1 MDASA
6 RLREASATSALAYDA
21 TDVDVDKP
29 LKKPQQIEALL
40 ASRVAWG
47 DIAPLLF
54 FGTSDGTLHSY
65 VPSAGAQGS
74 TSVTY
79 LRAHTAY
86 KKVFHACAQ
95 FLDSWGVF
103 LTLVDTKMTLYA
115 LPLQSNPQLDGNAGV
130 SSSSLLYGRSGGAG
144 RNSIGGGVVHDK
156 MVMMDDTKQTTLLAV
171 HEGAKVV
178 CALTKQ
184 HTLRVYDWTVN
195 RSLELRT
202 QHELPLLFAS
212 LSEANSTSSL
222 LSPSALPMQ
231 QLIVLSES
239 HVFLLLKKAWCVLNV
254 DSGKVIEMQAKDGD
268 AAAAFANAGAD
279 TIACAIAVPSR
290 HRQQTHHPTNDVFL
304 AGKHSAVIVS
314 LAADNEDEEEET
326 IIDAKLRANPHSL
339 SDDRVRVKVQ
349 RVLEYNVTPRAA
361 YYHHPLLLL
370 DQQDKLIVY
379 NFGSMRL
386 MQTISNK
393 GTLFGA
399 AVCHVGDAANAIV
412 TVAASPFAMQ
422 VHTRRPLAQLVEH
435 AKAVKRLEDAVALCK
450 LSPDDVNVNDDEL
463 QSLYASYAMELF
475 TQKRAYKPAMSL
487 FLESCCRVMDVLVA
501 LYPRDLLPR
510 SASSSANS
518 SKVSWSPPATTTAP
532 DLKGDDLVHS
542 LLALI
547 LFLRCKRDAV
557 ATTHQRALGAT
568 QRHKNNETNKDNER
582 ELIDTVLLKCL
593 VLICET
599 NEEKHAATA
608 KRELLA
614 LVSAPDNACEMGE
627 AELFL
632 RSHRQWNAL
641 LAFYGARKQHR
652 KALELLED
660 LERTA
665 ATAAG
670 DKDAKA
676 TTIGASAATFG
687 REELQTSEAYMVLIT
702 SYLQRLGH
710 KKAELVFEFSRRVLA
725 VRPTLGLTIFT
736 KRNVREQKEDLDP
749 SLVLSHLKTCELPSS
764 ERNDGES
771 SETDQ
776 ETTTLPLID
785 ARFLAIEYLTQAI
798 ADGTIRILPRLHDE
812 VVYLLLDAIATQLQ
826 HQRSSGRLTSRVRSQ
841 RGLVGTLRRKLLA
854 FLEAES
860 SAYHPERML
869 SRTPVDMVDER
880 AALLSRLGRHH
891 EVLQLYA
898 IELQDA
904 SLAEAYCNRCYEA
917 KLADSSIYSALL
929 RLYLRPQHSSP
940 LAASRSASTGVT
952 GGSSSSSPPLPPIKW
967 QRSSSTSHLLH
978 GSAGSSNAS
987 SEAVTAA
994 VSILN
999 KYPERIDVPTALEL
1013 LPPDVPVAS
1022 LSFFFRRVLERQVER
1037 FRNGQVKKQLSKM
1050 ENFKTREVLANKRKA
1065 SVTVWSSH
1073 CCSVCSKR
1081 IGTGTFVRLPNGALL
1096 HYACQPAAA

>member
-6 RLREASATSALAYDA
+6 RLREVAAAASAYDA

-29 LKKPQQIEALL
+29 LKKPQQIEAML

-74 TSVTY
+74 ASVSY

-115 LPLQSNPQLDGNAGV
+115 LPLQSNPQLDGNAAA
-130 SSSSLLYGRSGGAG
+130 SLSSLLYGRSGGAG
-144 RNSIGGGVVHDK
+144 RNSIGGGVMNDK
-156 MVMMDDTKQTTLLAV
+156 MVVMDDTKQTTLLAA

-184 HTLRVYDWTVN
+184 QTLRVYDWTVN

-202 QHELPLLFAS
+202 QHELPLLFAA

-222 LSPSALPMQ
+222 LSPSALPIQ

-239 HVFLLLKKAWCVLNV
+239 HVFLLLKKSWCVINV
-254 DSGKVIEMQAKDGD
+254 DSGKVIEMQVKDGD

-279 TIACAIAVPSR
+279 TIACAIALPSR
-290 HRQQTHHPTNDVFL
+290 HRQQAHHPTNDVFL

-326 IIDAKLRANPHSL
+326 IIDAKLRANPHNL

-349 RVLEYNVTPRAA
+349 RVLEYNVAPRAA

-386 MQTISNK
+386 MQTIPNK
-393 GTLFGA
+393 ATLFGA

-412 TVAASPFAMQ
+412 AVTASPFAMQ
-422 VHTRRPLAQLVEH
+422 MHTRRPLTQLVEH
-435 AKAVKRLEDAVALCK
+435 AKAVNRLEDAVALCK

-475 TQKRAYKPAMSL
+475 TQKRAYNPAMSL
-487 FLESCCRVMDVLVA
+487 FLESGCRVMDVLVA

-518 SKVSWSPPATTTAP
+518 SKTSWSASATSTAA
-532 DLKGDDLVHS
+532 DLKGDDLVRS

-557 ATTHQRALGAT
+557 ATTYQRALGAT

-599 NEEKHAATA
+599 NEEKYAATA

-632 RSHRQWNAL
+632 RSHCQWNAL

-665 ATAAG
+665 TTAAS

-676 TTIGASAATFG
+676 TTIAAGAATFG

-764 ERNDGES
+764 AS

-798 ADGTIRILPRLHDE
+798 ANGAIRILPRLHDE
-812 VVYLLLDAIATQLQ
+812 VVYLLLDAITTQLQ
-826 HQRSSGRLTSRVRSQ
+826 HQGSSGRLTSRVRSQ
-841 RGLVGTLRRKLLA
+841 RGLIGTLRRKLLA

-869 SRTPVDMVDER
+869 SRTPMDMVDER

-940 LAASRSASTGVT
+940 LAAPRSASTGVT
-952 GGSSSSSPPLPPIKW
+952 GGSSSPAPPPIKW

-987 SEAVTAA
+987 SEAVAAA